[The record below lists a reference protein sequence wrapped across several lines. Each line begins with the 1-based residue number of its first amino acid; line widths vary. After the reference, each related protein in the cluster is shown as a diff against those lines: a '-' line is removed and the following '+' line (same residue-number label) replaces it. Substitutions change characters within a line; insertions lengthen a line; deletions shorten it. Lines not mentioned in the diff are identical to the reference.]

1 MKNLTINREFY
12 DNLAKV
18 GSLSIYYGPLC
29 CDYSIQYND
38 GQVTDKDAE
47 DYLCKHHFEFIDKVR
62 CQEGLD
68 IFNEGGVL
76 SIHDT
81 EAKILA
87 FEAHEGPL
95 QELICDGVN
104 SEIQELEEKIF
115 DDVKRLNPEISDLD
129 DIWIYYTDE
138 NGEESCNLGTLI
150 TDDELV
156 DDIQSGCRNIDFEIY
171 KYGTTKHYYV
181 EIGDSSLWSLEIR
194 WLELFQAKFD
204 WINSFQCLNPHPG
217 RLPPPKSKFLS
228 VKFLP
233 VDENKR

>member
-1 MKNLTINREFY
+1 MMKNLTINREFY

-38 GQVTDKDAE
+38 GQDTDKDAE

-62 CQEGLD
+62 CQEDLD

-87 FEAHEGPL
+87 FEAHEG
-95 QELICDGVN
+95 ELEEIICDQVN
-104 SEIQELEEKIF
+104 SEIQRLEEKIF
-115 DDVKRLNPEISDLD
+115 DDVKRLNPEITDLD
-129 DIWIYYTDE
+129 DVLIYYTDE

-156 DDIQSGCRNIDFEIY
+156 DDIQSGCSYIDFGIHN
-171 KYGTTKHYYV
+171 YGTTTYYCV
-181 EIGDSSLWSLEIR
+181 EIDESRLSHLKIH
-194 WLELFQAKFD
+194 WLELFKAKF
-204 WINSFQCLNPHPG
+204 
-217 RLPPPKSKFLS
+217 
-228 VKFLP
+228 
-233 VDENKR
+233 E